1 MNRMPD
7 TSELQSWLDRW
18 AARRALARR
27 MLGLA
32 RTLATALAAALVLF
46 VFDWLLRRG
55 TAVRIPMLVAWLTLI
70 AFAARRWLRTRR
82 SSSESRLDLALILE
96 RRKKLEGDLVAAL
109 QFDEQTLHE
118 PPPVPVGGQSRQ
130 LRLAV
135 IGYVAEYA
143 KSLRPEPIPWSAS
156 AYRTLAALIALLGIW
171 AWLVARS
178 PDTVA
183 AFGRR
188 LLLGQTRYPTLA
200 RIESIHINGRPWS
213 SGRAVKAVAGEPLTI
228 SVVSSG
234 EAPRQGR
241 VIAHDGAGR
250 SMTLP
255 LTRAAAGHEHV
266 ARLPALVDE
275 LRCVVSLG
283 DAWGEKFQVLPIERP
298 RAVLKLLIQPPD
310 YARGAPPHD
319 RSASS
324 ALASANAEIVALA
337 GSRIDVEVVCDNK
350 PLAEV
355 VLIHEGREFDLSQ
368 AGGRR
373 RWRLA
378 SAPRVLQT
386 ISRDTALNAR
396 VVDVDGLSPD
406 DALSCAIRALA
417 DQPPTARAEAL
428 TTMIVPGARPTIVYH
443 VADDVGLAKLLVER
457 VIVRSG
463 ESRRL
468 EPIEIAVGDRPT
480 AVDGQLQLDTG
491 ELLLQSGDELQATLA
506 AIDFRGADAGHH
518 ATSDVLRFRVA
529 NEAGVLA
536 ALAGDTERSKSAD
549 PDDEPP
555 VEAQP

>member
-32 RTLATALAAALVLF
+32 RTLATALAAALVLIDL
-46 VFDWLLRRG
+46 DWLLRPAP
-55 TAVRIPMLVAWLTLI
+55 AVRILLLVAWLTLS
-70 AFAARRWLRTRR
+70 AYAARRWLRAGR

-118 PPPVPVGGQSRQ
+118 PAPAPAGGQSRQ

-143 KSLRPEPIPWSAS
+143 KSLRPEPMSWSAS
-156 AYRTLAALIALLGIW
+156 SYRTLAALIALVGIW
-171 AWLVARS
+171 AWLVART

-200 RIESIHINGRPWS
+200 RIESIHINGRPWTP
-213 SGRAVKAVAGEPLTI
+213 GRAVKAVAGEPLTI

-234 EAPRQGR
+234 NAPREGR
-241 VIAHDGAGR
+241 AIAHDGAGR
-250 SMTLP
+250 SMTLA
-255 LTRAAAGHEHV
+255 LMRHAAGPEYI

-275 LRCVVSLG
+275 LRCTVSLG
-283 DAWGEKFQVLPIERP
+283 DAWIEEFQVLPIERP
-298 RAVLKLLIQPPD
+298 RAVLKLVIQPPD

-324 ALASANAEIVALA
+324 ALASANSELAALA
-337 GSRIDVEVVCDNK
+337 GSHIDVEVVCDNK

-355 VLIHEGREFDLSQ
+355 VLIHEGQEFDFSQ

-378 SAPRVLQT
+378 SAPRVLQS

-396 VVDVDGLSPD
+396 VVDVDGLSTAD
-406 DALSCAIRALA
+406 TLSCTIRALA
-417 DQPPTARAEAL
+417 DKPPTARAEAL
-428 TTMIVPGARPTIVYH
+428 TTMIVPGARPTIVYN
-443 VADDVGLAKLLVER
+443 VADDVGIAKLLVER
-457 VIVRSG
+457 VVVRTG
-463 ESRRL
+463 ESRGL
-468 EPIEIAVGDRPT
+468 EPVEIAIGDRPT
-480 AVDGQLQLDTG
+480 AADGQVQLDTS
-491 ELLLQSGDELQATLA
+491 ELSLQPGDELRATLT
-506 AIDFRGADAGHH
+506 AIDFRGSQAGHR
-518 ATSDVLRFRVA
+518 AASDVLPFRVA
-529 NEAGVLA
+529 DEAGVLA
-536 ALAGDTERSKSAD
+536 ALAGDEGRSKS
-549 PDDEPP
+549 PNHDDEPP
-555 VEAQP
+555 VEARP